1 MLQDAMKLLYWTSLA
16 YDYKEVSGQMLGC
29 TKLQAVHPDCA
40 SKLCHAFCWHLN
52 IPSVLG

>member
-16 YDYKEVSGQMLGC
+16 YDYKEVSLQMLGC

-52 IPSVLG
+52 IPSVLD